1 MLKMLPN
8 PASGRTRHLEM
19 RASAEDAGRGSG
31 VKGGGERLKVT
42 IEIQPEEAAVL
53 LREITKIP
61 QTQAGWSPI
70 KEGVDVEALKAELA
84 DGHAHDLIC
93 EELNKAYL
101 KFAVRG

>member
-1 MLKMLPN
+1 M
-8 PASGRTRHLEM
+8 
-19 RASAEDAGRGSG
+19 
-31 VKGGGERLKVT
+31 KVT

-53 LREITKIP
+53 LREIVKAP

-70 KEGVDVEALKAELA
+70 KEGVDVEAVKAELA
-84 DGHAHDLIC
+84 NGHAHDLIC